1 MSRSADGVAEG
12 AGGSGPAAGAPRWGP
27 REAFAVLVASELVLV
42 IGGSLVLGLGGWDPQ
57 DIPVGGQ
64 FLATLPFW
72 GFALFAARWVTTTY
86 GNGPMVDLR
95 LRVRPMDLV
104 IGAVAG
110 LGAQMVVVPL
120 IYWPLLEW
128 IDSDTRELEKVARRL
143 GDSAHGVAGTV
154 ILVVL
159 TCVGAPFVEEVLYR
173 GLLLGSMERWNRA
186 GALIVSAA
194 VFAALHF
201 EPLQFAGLF
210 VFGLMLGAIVLWTRR
225 LGPAIIAHAAFNATT
240 VVSLIRHR

>member
-1 MSRSADGVAEG
+1 
-12 AGGSGPAAGAPRWGP
+12 
-27 REAFAVLVASELVLV
+27 
-42 IGGSLVLGLGGWDPQ
+42 
-57 DIPVGGQ
+57 
-64 FLATLPFW
+64 
-72 GFALFAARWVTTTY
+72 
-86 GNGPMVDLR
+86 MVDLR